1 MRINKYIASAGI
13 TSRRKAD
20 ELIAD
25 GKVKVNGAV
34 LVNPGYHVEDGDV
47 VEVEGVKIKPA
58 DKKVYYL
65 LNKPTGY
72 VTSTFD
78 KEGRAVVTELVPDNI
93 RVFPVGRL
101 DYNTSG
107 LLIMTNDGELSN
119 KLMHPSHEFNK
130 TYLARVK
137 GIVSRAEAAR
147 LAKGIDIGGFVTSPA
162 EVNLIRHDKN
172 STVVEITIHEGKN
185 RQVRRMFE
193 AIDHPVEELCRIGL
207 GKLTIGKLAVG
218 QCRKLGPAEIEYL
231 KRGTDLEGN
240 FSPKGDGPCRSAK
253 QHNVP

>member
-1 MRINKYIASAGI
+1 MRINKYIASAGV

-20 ELIAD
+20 ELIEE

-34 LVNPGYHVEDGDV
+34 LMNPGYHVEDGDV
-47 VEVEGVKIKPA
+47 VEVEGQTIRPESKL
-58 DKKVYYL
+58 VYYL

-72 VTSTFD
+72 VTSTAD
-78 KEGRAVVTELVPDNI
+78 EEGRAVVTELVPDSV

-107 LLIMTNDGELSN
+107 LLILTNDGELSN
-119 KLMHPSHEFNK
+119 KLMHPSHEFDK
-130 TYLARVK
+130 KYLARVQ

-185 RQVRRMFE
+185 RQVRRMFK
-193 AIDHPVEELCRIGL
+193 AINHPVEELCRVGL
-207 GKLTIGKLAVG
+207 GNLTIGKLAVG
-218 QCRKLGPAEIEYL
+218 QCRKLSPAEVEYL
-231 KRGTDLEGN
+231 KR
-240 FSPKGDGPCRSAK
+240 
-253 QHNVP
+253 V